1 MIQQA
6 HNSALIQW
14 LGRSLRH
21 DEHAAQLVEF
31 AVALPLL
38 VVFVV
43 GIFDF
48 SSAFTLKQ
56 RLTNLAR
63 DAARVAVADPSS
75 DVEAVSTPPVSV
87 IDAFQVIHNYMQAN
101 NINACGI
108 TNTPTRSG
116 LTWTFSA
123 NGNGCPAAG
132 LSIIINRGYY
142 FPVTGAATPATS
154 CAPLSV
160 GAAGAVMGT
169 CVSIQYP
176 YPWRFGRAASL
187 LGSNYS
193 LPTQISAAAIALN
206 EN

>member
-1 MIQQA
+1 VIRQA
-6 HNSALIQW
+6 QNSGSVQSLGES
-14 LGRSLRH
+14 LGRQDR
-21 DEHAAQLVEF
+21 AAQMVEF

-63 DAARVAVADPSS
+63 DAARVAAAGPSN
-75 DVEAVSTPPVSV
+75 DVRTGSTPVSV
-87 IDAFQVIHNYMQAN
+87 MDVFYVVDNYLQAN
-101 NINACGI
+101 NINDCSIG
-108 TNTPTRSG
+108 TTPTG
-116 LTWTFSA
+116 AGVTWTFA
-123 NGNGCPAAG
+123 AKGNGCPTAG
-132 LSIIINRGYY
+132 LTITVNRGYY
-142 FPVTGAATPATS
+142 FPVTGAPTPAVS
-154 CAPLSV
+154 CTPINPNGS
-160 GAAGAVMGT
+160 AAVIGT

-187 LGSNYS
+187 LGSNFN
-193 LPTQISAAAIALN
+193 LPTQISAVAIALN

>member
-1 MIQQA
+1 MIRRLQIP
-6 HNSALIQW
+6 SCIES
-14 LGRSLRH
+14 LGGSLRRH
-21 DEHAAQLVEF
+21 DHAAQLVEF

-63 DAARVAVADPSS
+63 DAARVAAADPST
-75 DVEAVSTPPVSV
+75 DVQTGSTPVSV
-87 IDAFQVIHNYMQAN
+87 MDAFYVVDNYLQAN
-101 NINACGI
+101 NINDCGV
-108 TNTPTRSG
+108 TSTPAGSG
-116 LTWTFSA
+116 LTWTFTA

-132 LSIIINRGYY
+132 LKIIVNRGYY
-142 FPVTGAATPATS
+142 FPVTGATTPAIT
-154 CAPLSV
+154 CVPLTPN
-160 GAAGAVMGT
+160 GAAVVAT

-187 LGSNYS
+187 LGNYAT
-193 LPTQISAAAIALN
+193 LPPQISTVAIALN

>member
-1 MIQQA
+1 MNWWAQR
-6 HNSALIQW
+6 SRSVKS
-14 LGRSLRH
+14 LGTSVRVEDRG
-21 DEHAAQLVEF
+21 AQLVEF

-63 DAARVAVADPSS
+63 DAARTAAADPSS
-75 DVEAVSTPPVSV
+75 DVQTGSTPVSV
-87 IDAFQVIHNYMQAN
+87 MDAFYLVDNYLQAN
-101 NINACGI
+101 SINDCGV
-108 TNTPTRSG
+108 TSTPTGAG
-116 LTWTFSA
+116 LTWTFTA
-123 NGNGCPAAG
+123 NGNGCPTAG
-132 LSIIINRGYY
+132 LRIVVNRGYY
-142 FPVTGAATPATS
+142 FPATGAITPAVS
-154 CAPLSV
+154 CAPISPNGV
-160 GAAGAVMGT
+160 TAVIGT

-187 LGSNYS
+187 LGNNFN
-193 LPTQISAAAIALN
+193 LPTQISAVAIALN

>member
-1 MIQQA
+1 MNWWAQR
-6 HNSALIQW
+6 SRSVKS
-14 LGRSLRH
+14 LGKSVRVEDRG
-21 DEHAAQLVEF
+21 AQLVEF

-63 DAARVAVADPSS
+63 DAARTAAADPSS
-75 DVEAVSTPPVSV
+75 DVQTGSTPVSV
-87 IDAFQVIHNYMQAN
+87 MDAFYLVDNYLQAN
-101 NINACGI
+101 SINDCGV
-108 TNTPTRSG
+108 TSTPTGAG
-116 LTWTFSA
+116 LTWTFTA
-123 NGNGCPAAG
+123 NGNGCPTAG
-132 LSIIINRGYY
+132 LRIVVNRGYY
-142 FPVTGAATPATS
+142 FPATGAITPAVS
-154 CAPLSV
+154 CAPISPNGV
-160 GAAGAVMGT
+160 TAVIGT

-187 LGSNYS
+187 LGNNFN
-193 LPTQISAAAIALN
+193 LPTQISAVAIALN